1 MTEGL
6 PVAKAALRTHRVI
19 SMMPLRRSSPS
30 LALLSLAVGLATV
43 TLARSQSPHSL
54 FDGRPS
60 RLPPVRVSAP
70 ASPNIATRGVPPA
83 PHVASRVERVEGVAR
98 NEAPAQPDPAD
109 KPAIPERAH
118 PPTKPVAVIEQTFAE
133 ELHAAADVF
142 GPTIENDIVSE
153 LEKSHPANRDTDS
166 RRWLAP
172 YTERVD
178 AGNSLSS
185 MANSDD
191 PTTPFRAPDRP
202 WWSEEV
208 LKPLSRGGA
217 SLPLRID
224 EVIDQALRHSSYV
237 YVLGADPKIRRTV
250 LVEEQAAFDW
260 RAFLETTYKDTN
272 DPIGN
277 VLTTGN
283 SDDRFRD
290 QTWSMDGGVRR
301 QNPLGGEMKLTQ
313 RLGSQANN
321 SRFLFPNPQSTTR
334 LELQYTQ
341 PLLDG
346 FGRAFNQSRIVLAQ
360 INAETGSDEM
370 VAELQSHLVSVTEAY
385 WELYRGRAEY
395 LQRTKLLKSAQET
408 LAMLEGREKVDA
420 VRRQVLRARAAVATR
435 QSEMVRAQ
443 TSIRNAESQLR
454 LLVNDPAMVH
464 SATREF
470 MPLDT
475 PLMAPLPLDM
485 GDALHVA
492 LMHQPGIS
500 AAIRE
505 IRASAVRLGIA
516 ENQILPRLDFIVGT
530 YVAGLDADRDVGQSF
545 GNQFDQGAPGYNAGF
560 LFEVPLGNRAATAQ
574 LERRRLELNRAM
586 GRFRL
591 SVEES
596 LTRVEIAVREVDTS
610 YREMAGKYEAM
621 IAVQTEADYLEDRW
635 RLLAGSQDSAVLL
648 LENLLDAQ
656 ERVAQEEAAMVRSQI
671 NYAMSIVRLKREM
684 GTLLRCASQAG
695 QTQQDPRAILQP
707 SLLPESTDES
717 MEDGAISHETSRRP
731 RTQR

>member
-1 MTEGL
+1 ML
-6 PVAKAALRTHRVI
+6 
-19 SMMPLRRSSPS
+19 LRRSS
-30 LALLSLAVGLATV
+30 LSLAPLCLAVVLVAV
-43 TLARSQSPHSL
+43 THAQSQTRRADLS
-54 FDGRPS
+54 GRPS
-60 RLPPVRVSAP
+60 RLPPIRISAP
-70 ASPNIATRGVPPA
+70 SQRVAATPARASVVPEATRIESLPEPSLEA
-83 PHVASRVERVEGVAR
+83 ADRSLTASR
-98 NEAPAQPDPAD
+98 
-109 KPAIPERAH
+109 
-118 PPTKPVAVIEQTFAE
+118 PPRDAVVVPSEVAE
-133 ELHAAADVF
+133 ECIQNQPRTVLEMSDAIRPNAD
-142 GPTIENDIVSE
+142 NDIQSE
-153 LEKSHPANRDTDS
+153 LQRGSPANRDSDS
-166 RRWLAP
+166 QRWLAP
-172 YTERVD
+172 YRDRVE
-178 AGNSLSS
+178 AGSSLS
-185 MANSDD
+185 AEGDPHD
-191 PTTPFRAPDRP
+191 PTTPFRAPQRP
-202 WWSEEV
+202 WWSEAV
-208 LKPLSRGGA
+208 LAPLSKGGQ

-260 RAFLETTYKDTN
+260 RAFLEATYKDTN

-283 SDDRFRD
+283 NDDRFLD
-290 QTWSMDGGVRR
+290 QTWNVDGGVRR
-301 QNPLGGEMKLTQ
+301 QNPLGGEMKLMQ
-313 RLGSQANN
+313 RMGSQANN

-370 VAELQSHLVSVTEAY
+370 VAELQSHLVNVTEAY

-395 LQRTKLLKSAQET
+395 LQRIKLLKAAQET

-454 LLVNDPAMVH
+454 LLVNDPQMVH
-464 SATREF
+464 SAAREF
-470 MPLDT
+470 TPLDT
-475 PLMAPLPLDM
+475 PLMEPLPLVM

-516 ENQILPRLDFIVGT
+516 ENQILPRLDLIVGT
-530 YVAGLDADRDVGQSF
+530 YVAGLDAERDVGQSF
-545 GNQFDQGAPGYNAGF
+545 GNQFDQGQPGYNAGF
-560 LFEVPLGNRAATAQ
+560 LFEIPLGNRAAGAQ

-596 LTRVEIAVREVDTS
+596 LTRVEVAVREVDTS

-621 IAVQTEADYLEDRW
+621 VAVQTEADYLEDRW

-695 QTQQDPRAILQP
+695 PGQPNNARVLLQP
-707 SLLPESTDES
+707 SVVPPESA
-717 MEDGAISHETSRRP
+717 GAGEEGLRPLETSKRT